1 MSLNIFFFL
10 QNTCDSFLD
19 FLESPLKRPF
29 EVLLQWQENPIKGV
43 PKGTPTYVT
52 FTQIKIRKQL

>member
-1 MSLNIFFFL
+1 MSLNIFFPF
-10 QNTCDSFLD
+10 QNTCDSILA
-19 FLESPLKRPF
+19 FLESPSKRPF

-52 FTQIKIRKQL
+52 LLKLNF